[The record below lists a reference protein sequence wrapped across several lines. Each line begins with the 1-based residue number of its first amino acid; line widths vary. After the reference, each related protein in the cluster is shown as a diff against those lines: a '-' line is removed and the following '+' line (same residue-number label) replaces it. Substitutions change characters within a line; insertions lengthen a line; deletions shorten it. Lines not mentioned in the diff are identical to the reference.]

1 MGKLEQNLMQKKPL
15 LLCNMKIERILD
27 KKKALRMCVKKLK
40 KISDPESKLCQAVLI
55 NNTLQSLKNFE
66 DIKLQNGKK
75 SVDKMMETLPTAP
88 NQPGFSP
95 EDILSEIVLPPP
107 LVPHIDNFTCR
118 NFKDWSEPV
127 GEIIPERF
135 REPRILTVTEAL
147 NDKICINNLSPANRT
162 LTDQKSISSCE
173 FFPSNLRTKFVSDGI
188 PPTEITLEEIDYNN
202 GFCTD
207 YSLYNSFNS
216 EHSTSEHNSYK
227 ISNSEHNSHK
237 NLNIIHNSCKISNS
251 EHNSYNISN
260 CEHMSYK
267 IPSIEHNSYKIS
279 SSEHK
284 SYKMSSIEHNSY
296 KMSSIEDI
304 TSEHISYKLNNIIN
318 VLDRQQ

>member
-1 MGKLEQNLMQKKPL
+1 MG
-15 LLCNMKIERILD
+15 
-27 KKKALRMCVKKLK
+27 
-40 KISDPESKLCQAVLI
+40 
-55 NNTLQSLKNFE
+55 
-66 DIKLQNGKK
+66 
-75 SVDKMMETLPTAP
+75 
-88 NQPGFSP
+88 
-95 EDILSEIVLPPP
+95 
-107 LVPHIDNFTCR
+107 
-118 NFKDWSEPV
+118 DWSEPV

-216 EHSTSEHNSYK
+216 EHSTGEHNSYK
-227 ISNSEHNSHK
+227 
-237 NLNIIHNSCKISNS
+237 
-251 EHNSYNISN
+251 ISN